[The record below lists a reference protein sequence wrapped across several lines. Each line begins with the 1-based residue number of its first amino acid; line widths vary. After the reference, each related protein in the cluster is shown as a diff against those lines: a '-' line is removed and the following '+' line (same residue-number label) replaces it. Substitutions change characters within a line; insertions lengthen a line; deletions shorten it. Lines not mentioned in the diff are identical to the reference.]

1 MVHEFQN
8 AAYVAAQDQAPV
20 QAEGGVYHRGFDELV
35 AVLIPTDPRAEFEHV
50 PQARC
55 LLGKQ
60 YRQFV
65 LELPV
70 RFERSGDEGMLEE
83 KQGPLYLLDYLRAA
97 DSQRV
102 RLPED
107 CDLLGKALLQSP
119 SLPPGKRRR
128 LKARQRLPDALV
140 LATDAPACG
149 LHRASSGHASP
160 TLSLSSTS
168 CKRPGSIPSPFM
180 RESALATDAR
190 WGELSGDDSYWRR
203 LRTRW

>member
-1 MVHEFQN
+1 M
-8 AAYVAAQDQAPV
+8 

-180 RESALATDAR
+180 RECALATGAR